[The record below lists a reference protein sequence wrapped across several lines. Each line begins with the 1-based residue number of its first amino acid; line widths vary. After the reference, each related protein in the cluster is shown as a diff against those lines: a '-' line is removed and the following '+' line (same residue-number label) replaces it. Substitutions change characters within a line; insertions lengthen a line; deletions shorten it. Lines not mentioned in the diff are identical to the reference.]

1 MILPGAPLLHPHG
14 HGLAHKI
21 TSVEIG
27 GQDPIPVGPL
37 QVEEED
43 PVLDARVAHR
53 DIDWTQAVLDLRHGD
68 LKLGPLRSVFHAMQP
83 LSLARPSFRAV
94 WSGISSSLL
103 FPKASALRCHP
114 SDSGHASIIRRQT
127 ECPFSTNPTITIE
140 PFPDTPQC

>member
-103 FPKASALRCHP
+103 SYSEGICTPLP
-114 SDSGHASIIRRQT
+114 S
-127 ECPFSTNPTITIE
+127 
-140 PFPDTPQC
+140 